1 MGIFFAPRADEICRA
16 HYELRGGVSG
26 IGGFFGGG
34 VTGGG
39 EAGRGVQSIAA
50 ARFSASLEKSA
61 PSADCGRQNKAAA
74 ANANAET
81 AE

>member
-1 MGIFFAPRADEICRA
+1 MGVFFAPRADEVGRPDD
-16 HYELRGGVSG
+16 ELRGGVSG

-34 VTGGG
+34 VAGGG
-39 EAGRGVQSIAA
+39 EAGRGV
-50 ARFSASLEKSA
+50 SASLEKSA